1 VPCPEDGDGGPPQD
15 DPGAARLADH
25 SREAAG
31 PLQVPDRALADD
43 VVDVADRDADDIR
56 RRGSEAFPEI
66 LERPLTPDEVQEVD
80 LVARLAGRGRHVGE
94 ADGRSDNELS
104 RRVPVDEQDTHC

>member
-1 VPCPEDGDGGPPQD
+1 M
-15 DPGAARLADH
+15 PG
-25 SREAAG
+25 
-31 PLQVPDRALADD
+31 RALADD

-80 LVARLAGRGRHVGE
+80 LVAHLASRGRHVGE
-94 ADGRSDNELS
+94 VDGRSENELS
-104 RRVPVDEQDTHC
+104 RRVPGDERDTQC